1 MANDNSD
8 STMGGGNDGCCD
20 KERLSQLM
28 DGDWAGI
35 DLGRSVVGV
44 CGDKV
49 LRDKWARYHLVRDA
63 MRHEPVD
70 ATNELAA
77 RICAAVSMEA
87 AYTNVTTLAGSGL
100 AGNGSADSDED
111 AAEPSSAVQSS
122 ADQAGADQRGADQR
136 GADQMGADQRGADQ
150 RGVDQMDDDLTD
162 VATRSAS
169 SRPIRTLAA
178 GFGLA
183 ASVAL
188 VTVVGLDAWQDASDN
203 EYLTAGIA
211 GERVGDDAALPTT
224 PVIGQQVAGAPLPV
238 VQFVSD
244 SGAYWTAPE
253 STERRTASEDR
264 LNMFLSQHIENSPTA
279 ERQGMLPYSRL
290 VGYDER
296 GLQR

>member
-1 MANDNSD
+1 MANDMSD

-28 DGDWAGI
+28 DGEWVGI

-77 RICAAVSMEA
+77 RICAAVAMEN

-111 AAEPSSAVQSS
+111 AAEPSSADQSS
-122 ADQAGADQRGADQR
+122 VDQTGADLAGVDQRGA
-136 GADQMGADQRGADQ
+136 
-150 RGVDQMDDDLTD
+150 DQMDDDLTD

-169 SRPIRTLAA
+169 GRSIRTFAA

-188 VTVVGLDAWQDASDN
+188 VTVVGLDAWQDAGDN

-224 PVIGQQVAGAPLPV
+224 PVFGQQVAGAPLPV
-238 VQFVSD
+238 VQFVSN

-253 STERRTASEDR
+253 SAERRTASEDR